1 MLIVQNWC
9 FINADTYELYY
20 DAAYGS
26 NCSVLCWQVNT
37 LDEHEW
43 HRLEQA
49 HVLANVQQ
57 AFNDGGA
64 AGADLTA
71 EDVDDAMFASGDMLS
86 PSLAPAGS
94 TDAHTMAL
102 ILQQQLDAIN
112 NEIRWKVT
120 DMK

>member
-1 MLIVQNWC
+1 MHDDCTNTDYSLMR
-9 FINADTYELYY
+9 LLM
-20 DAAYGS
+20 
-26 NCSVLCWQVNT
+26 NCNMKLHVGNTLCLQVNT

-64 AGADLTA
+64 AGTDLTS

-112 NEIRWKVT
+112 NEIRCEAT
-120 DMK
+120 NMK